1 MESQGQRRKAFK
13 LREQHEE
20 GHKVV
25 VSVLE
30 REGAAVDRLGN
41 GGLEPG

>member
-1 MESQGQRRKAFK
+1 MRKGTK
-13 LREQHEE
+13 LWIL
-20 GHKVV
+20 